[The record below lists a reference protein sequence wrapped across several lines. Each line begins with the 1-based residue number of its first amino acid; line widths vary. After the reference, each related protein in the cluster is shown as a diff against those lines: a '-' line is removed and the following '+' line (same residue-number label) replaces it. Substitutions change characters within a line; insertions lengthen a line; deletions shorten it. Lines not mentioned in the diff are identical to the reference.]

1 MCIVGLLKWQKPQSY
16 DRIRRCDDC
25 RYKIFS
31 AIPELPLSEPQAEKQ
46 TERQEA
52 ANEPEDP
59 FTRMSNAVSEF
70 TSALVEMVQPTLKAF
85 ESAITEFAKK
95 YCGGDYEFLNW
106 QSEHGDPKI
115 LHRAYNAPKYRTRKK
130 NLSRLKREY
139 RKYIKKR
146 SGGQ

>member
-1 MCIVGLLKWQKPQSY
+1 M
-16 DRIRRCDDC
+16 
-25 RYKIFS
+25 
-31 AIPELPLSEPQAEKQ
+31 
-46 TERQEA
+46 
-52 ANEPEDP
+52 NEPEDP
-59 FTRMSNAVSEF
+59 YTRMSNAVSEF
-70 TSALVEMVQPTLKAF
+70 TSALVEIVQPTLKAF

-106 QSEHGDPKI
+106 QSEHADPKI

-146 SGGQ
+146 SGGK